1 MPHSDDFVQILQC
14 GRQSL
19 KDVVAAASP
28 PCDGVPLKQWS
39 PCNWKDLL
47 DTCCLDVE

>member
-1 MPHSDDFVQILQC
+1 MPYSDDFVQILQC

-19 KDVVAAASP
+19 KDVVAASP

-39 PCNWKDLL
+39 RCNWKDLL
-47 DTCCLDVE
+47 DTCCLGVE